1 MAFWRAV
8 FRRSARFTCGFSG
21 AAGGSSFSRDVA
33 HCGKRTRFS
42 RKSPKMAGW
51 QHELHVLDSRAA
63 PFLKTGRLAN
73 PVRLFGHP

>member
-21 AAGGSSFSRDVA
+21 AAGGSSFSRDVV

-42 RKSPKMAGW
+42 QKIPKN
-51 QHELHVLDSRAA
+51 
-63 PFLKTGRLAN
+63 GRLAA
-73 PVRLFGHP
+73 RTSRT